1 MLFFSTTV
9 SQAQE
14 VTVFKSGED
23 GYKSYRIPA
32 IIKNKNGDLIA
43 FAEGRVDGAGD
54 FGNINIVYKISKD
67 NGKTWGQV
75 QIAAQNRELQAGNPA
90 PVVDIYDPAYPQGRI
105 FLFYNTGNNHEG
117 EVRKGNGLR
126 ELWYITS
133 TDGGQSWSAPTNI
146 TTQGHRPNQPS
157 ANPDYN
163 FKEDWRAYANTPGH
177 ALQLGDGPYKGRIY
191 IPANHSKGNPKEA
204 GKDYF
209 AHAYYSDDHGQTF
222 KIAETIPFEGGN
234 ETMAA
239 QISPTKLY
247 MNTRNQQGNVR
258 YRIISY
264 SNDGGATWDTTFYD
278 RNLPDPV
285 NQGSVL
291 SWKKG
296 KNYILA
302 VCNAADPQLRDKL
315 TLRLSKDGGKTWYF
329 NKVISKS
336 PEGYKGA
343 YSAYSDMVLI
353 DKKTI
358 GVYYEKDNYKE
369 IVFIPVKIK

>member
-1 MLFFSTTV
+1 MIFASKKTNIILIALMLFFSTTV

-133 TDGGQSWSAPTNI
+133 TDGGLCLP
-146 TTQGHRPNQPS
+146 
-157 ANPDYN
+157 
-163 FKEDWRAYANTPGH
+163 
-177 ALQLGDGPYKGRIY
+177 
-191 IPANHSKGNPKEA
+191 
-204 GKDYF
+204 
-209 AHAYYSDDHGQTF
+209 
-222 KIAETIPFEGGN
+222 KIA
-234 ETMAA
+234 
-239 QISPTKLY
+239 
-247 MNTRNQQGNVR
+247 
-258 YRIISY
+258 
-264 SNDGGATWDTTFYD
+264 
-278 RNLPDPV
+278 
-285 NQGSVL
+285 
-291 SWKKG
+291 
-296 KNYILA
+296 
-302 VCNAADPQLRDKL
+302 
-315 TLRLSKDGGKTWYF
+315 
-329 NKVISKS
+329 
-336 PEGYKGA
+336 
-343 YSAYSDMVLI
+343 
-353 DKKTI
+353 
-358 GVYYEKDNYKE
+358 
-369 IVFIPVKIK
+369 